1 MSKLNKLLKLC
12 SLLVFIYILTFSMQN
27 FWQGYHDVDL
37 SFNFL
42 NLGYG
47 SDTGTDGQ
55 VNLLHT
61 TYLRGLNQM
70 RDSFIWICLDMLLGL
85 VIGYIWRCDK

>member
-1 MSKLNKLLKLC
+1 MKIKTILKGVAIAIFL
-12 SLLVFIYILTFSMQN
+12 YIAFFSIQN

-47 SDTGTDGQ
+47 ADKGTDGQ
-55 VNLLHT
+55 INLLQE

-70 RDSFIWICLDMLLGL
+70 RSSFIWLSIDCILAVL
-85 VIGYIWRCDK
+85 IGYLYRDKK